1 MTRIDC
7 AGCSTISWLLA
18 SSHVRFFV
26 TSLSPSSWWKRTA
39 SLYQTS
45 GFHSLIS
52 SILLMCGDAFL
63 LLQACLSLSMSLC
76 PFVLS
81 SYFLHSQYV
90 LPFHMALLRMTVILV
105 RLVMGVC
112 NSVERLFILL
122 LSVFLR
128 FDVVM
133 GCQSVASAEVYDRSC
148 MLSFLCRSFSNW
160 VVGCLLWLWWCTY
173 HCLAVTG
180 WRSGSRYCESAIL
193 RNCKSA
199 SLVCEMCCWKIQ
211 YCAWF
216 GLEDVS
222 LVYWKCVAM
231 AASPVVF
238 QLLCSTLWPHLVSV
252 LLCAV

>member
-7 AGCSTISWLLA
+7 NGCSPISWRLA
-18 SSHVRFFV
+18 SSHVPFFV
-26 TSLSPSSWWKRTA
+26 ASLPPSSWRKRTA

-45 GFHSLIS
+45 GFYSLVS

-90 LPFHMALLRMTVILV
+90 LPFHMALLHMIAILV

-148 MLSFLCRSFSNW
+148 MLSFLCRSSSNW
-160 VVGCLLWLWWCTY
+160 VVGCRLWLWRFTY
-173 HCLAVTG
+173 HCSFVTV
-180 WRSGSRYCESAIL
+180 WRSSPRYCENAIL

-216 GLEDVS
+216 GLKDVS
-222 LVYWKCVAM
+222 LAYWKYVTM

-238 QLLCSTLWPHLVSV
+238 QLLCNTLWPRLVSV
-252 LLCAV
+252 LLSAV